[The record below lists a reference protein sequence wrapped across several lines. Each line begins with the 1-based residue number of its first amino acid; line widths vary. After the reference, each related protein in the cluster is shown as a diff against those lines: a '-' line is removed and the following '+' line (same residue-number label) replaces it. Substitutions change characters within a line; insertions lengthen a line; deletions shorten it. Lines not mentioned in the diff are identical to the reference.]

1 MITKSFN
8 TNKRYNSI
16 GMGEVNII
24 KGIGLRE
31 ITMSILLPNDLS
43 LPFVQPKYSPNVII
57 GKPILY
63 LSKFREFKANKK
75 PLMLLI
81 TRTLSSGEE
90 IFKGNINVTLEEYIV
105 YENAGEE
112 GDFLVDLTFREYINI
127 NEKVLTSVNENNNTF
142 TVNTNRTVK
151 DTPKVYTVKAGDTLW
166 KIAKRELND
175 EKKYNEIMKINN
187 ITDAKNLKVGSI
199 LKLP

>member
-1 MITKSFN
+1 MITKSYN
-8 TNKRYNSI
+8 TNKKYETI

-31 ITMSILLPNDLS
+31 ISMSIMLPNDLS
-43 LPFVQPKYSPNVII
+43 LPFVQPKYSPSVII

-75 PLMLLI
+75 PLQLLI
-81 TRTLSSGEE
+81 TRILPSGEE
-90 IFKGNINVTLEEYIV
+90 IFKGNISVTLEEYTV

-112 GDFLVDLTFREYINI
+112 GDFLVDLLFKEYIDI
-127 NEKVLTSVNENNNTF
+127 KEQVLTPTNDSNTY
-142 TVNTNRTVK
+142 TVNTNRTSK
-151 DTPKVYTVKAGDTLW
+151 ETPKTYTVKSGDTLW

-175 EKKYNEIMKINN
+175 ETQYKRIMEINN
-187 ITDAKNLKVGSI
+187 ITDPKKLQVGTV
-199 LKLP
+199 LKLH

>member
-1 MITKSFN
+1 MITKSYN
-8 TNKRYNSI
+8 INKKYETI
-16 GMGEVNII
+16 GIGEVNII

-31 ITMSILLPNDLS
+31 IFMSIILPNDLS

-63 LSKFREFKANKK
+63 LAKFREFKANKK
-75 PLMLLI
+75 PLQLLI
-81 TRTLSSGEE
+81 TRILPNGEE
-90 IFKGNINVTLEEYIV
+90 IFKGNIDVTLEEYTV

-112 GDFLVDLTFREYINI
+112 GDFSVELTFKEYIAI
-127 NEKVLTSVNENNNTF
+127 KEQKLVSSSKDDSTY

-151 DTPKVYTVKAGDTLW
+151 ETPKTYTVKSGDTLW

-175 EKKYNEIMKINN
+175 ETKYKDIMQLNN
-187 ITDAKNLKVGSI
+187 IVDPKKLKIGAV

>member
-1 MITKSFN
+1 MITNSYN
-8 TNKRYNSI
+8 INKKYETI
-16 GMGEVNII
+16 GIGEVNII

-31 ITMSILLPNDLS
+31 IFMSIILPNDLS

-63 LSKFREFKANKK
+63 LAKFREFKANKK
-75 PLMLLI
+75 PLQLLI
-81 TRTLSSGEE
+81 TRTLPNGEE
-90 IFKGNINVTLEEYIV
+90 IFKGNIDVTLEEYTV

-112 GDFLVDLTFREYINI
+112 GDFSVDLTFKEYIAI
-127 NEKVLTSVNENNNTF
+127 KEQKLVSSSKDDSTY

-151 DTPKVYTVKAGDTLW
+151 ETPKTYTVKSGDTLW

-175 EKKYNEIMKINN
+175 ETKYKDIMQLNN
-187 ITDAKNLKVGSI
+187 IVDPKKLKIGAV

>member
-1 MITKSFN
+1 MITKSYN
-8 TNKRYNSI
+8 TNKKYETI
-16 GMGEVNII
+16 GMGEVNIM

-31 ITMSILLPNDLS
+31 ITMSIMLPNDLS

-63 LSKFREFKANKK
+63 LGKFREFKANKK
-75 PLMLLI
+75 PLQLLI
-81 TRTLSSGEE
+81 TRILPSGEE

-112 GDFLVDLTFREYINI
+112 GDFLVDLVFREYTDIK
-127 NEKVLTSVNENNNTF
+127 EQTLTPTGKNNNSYTI
-142 TVNTNRTVK
+142 NTNRTVK
-151 DTPKVYTVKAGDTLW
+151 EAPKTYTVKAGDTLW

-175 EKKYNEIMKINN
+175 ETKYKNIMELNN
-187 ITDAKNLKVGSI
+187 ITDPKKLKVGTV
-199 LKLP
+199 LKLY